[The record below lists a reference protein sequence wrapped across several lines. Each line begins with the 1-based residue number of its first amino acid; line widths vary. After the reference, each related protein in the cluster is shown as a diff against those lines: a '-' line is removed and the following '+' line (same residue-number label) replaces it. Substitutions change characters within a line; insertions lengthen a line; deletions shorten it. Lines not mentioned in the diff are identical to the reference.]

1 MRSVQQFKKAIALF
15 DEANSGDPNVE
26 VVEGSAQP
34 KEVIYAHR
42 MTGWVAKLDPD
53 ASEPLRLAARAQHIC
68 RWEVP
73 RSDYPMDKA
82 GYYKWRTTLY
92 RFHADTAGE
101 ILESAGYDSETILAV
116 QDLLLKKNL
125 KTDPDM
131 QTLEDA
137 AALVFLENHFT
148 EFVQRADMDEA
159 KTIAIVRKTW
169 AKMSDHAHEAALA
182 LEFSPEAGS
191 IVQKALG

>member
-1 MRSVQQFKKAIALF
+1 MQKFEQAIALF
-15 DEANSGDPNVE
+15 DEANGRDPNVE
-26 VVEGSAQP
+26 IVEGSTRP
-34 KEVIYAHR
+34 KEVVYADR

-68 RWEVP
+68 RWEIP

-101 ILESAGYDSETILAV
+101 ILESAGYDSETITVV

-137 AALVFLENHFT
+137 AAIVFLENHFT
-148 EFVQRADMDEA
+148 EFVGRADMDEA
-159 KTIAIVRKTW
+159 KTIAIIRKTW
-169 AKMSDHAHEAALA
+169 AKMSDRAHEAALG
-182 LEFSPEAGS
+182 LEFSPEAGAL
-191 IVQKALG
+191 VKKALG